1 MVLKYGA
8 IWHTILLN
16 CSELKREILAR
27 SLTCFNDQGIEA
39 TTIET
44 IRATWETSVA
54 ATYHHFGNKDG
65 LVAVLFSRWTTRPAR
80 SSPKGRMPR
89 LWLIATAR
97 ATDMS

>member
-39 TTIET
+39 TTI
-44 IRATWETSVA
+44 
-54 ATYHHFGNKDG
+54 
-65 LVAVLFSRWTTRPAR
+65 
-80 SSPKGRMPR
+80 
-89 LWLIATAR
+89 
-97 ATDMS
+97 